1 MILGSAVAA
10 AVVEGTA
17 IGAAARKASPAAG
30 SSVAKLRKKLG
41 ARMLMRGNP
50 DYESMRQLAVF
61 NARKPNR
68 FPNAI
73 VMAETVEDV
82 QNAIRYAKARGW
94 KVGVRSGG
102 HSWVASHTRDGALLI
117 SLANLREL
125 RVEPDTMTAIISPSI
140 TGDGLN
146 GVLQEQHKL
155 MTPSAHGV
163 SVGMGGFVM
172 CGGHGWNSRVWGPGC
187 QQLKAIDVVDAD
199 GNLIH
204 ATAEQNSDWLWAA
217 RGAGPGYFGA
227 AVRYYLQVHPM
238 PQVMRRSGYTFDLD
252 HLEEVVAFLRDNTPE
267 FPAHLEVVMLGRV
280 IDGKPGLFVG
290 ASGFGTDDEVKNA
303 LDAFDAA
310 PIFRKAKSN
319 KLQQPFQ
326 APSRYESPTES
337 LPAGYRIAIDNVWT
351 NAPSETL
358 VPLMRDLFRNLPGE
372 RFNIFFQCWGPVRE
386 IPNAA
391 YSVQGEIYIS
401 ANAVYMDEADD
412 AKNDGWA
419 LDAIRKLHPIS
430 VGAQM
435 NDENMALDPQ
445 RYLSDEAAQR
455 LEMLRTKYDPERRF
469 VSFLKRA

>member
-1 MILGSAVAA
+1 MFTRRTVLGSAIAA
-10 AVVEGTA
+10 VVVEGTA
-17 IGAAARKASPAAG
+17 RGVVPKVTPA
-30 SSVAKLRKKLG
+30 VATLRKRLG
-41 ARMLMRGNP
+41 ERMLMRGHP
-50 DYESMRQLAVF
+50 DYEAMRQLAVF
-61 NARKPNR
+61 NSRKPKR

-73 VMAETVEDV
+73 VMAESIEDV
-82 QNAIRYAKARGW
+82 QNAVRYAKARGW

-102 HSWVASHTRDGALLI
+102 HGWVASHTRDGALLI

-125 RVEPDTMTAIISPSI
+125 HVEPETMTAIISPSI

-146 GVLQEQHKL
+146 GELQEKHKL

-204 ATAEQNSDWLWAA
+204 ATVDQNSDWLWAA

-238 PQVMRRSGYTFDLD
+238 PQVMKRNGYTFDLE
-252 HLEEVVAFLRDNTPE
+252 HLEEVATFLRDNTPH
-267 FPAHLEVVMLGRV
+267 FPAHLEVVMLGRI

-290 ASGFGTDDEVKNA
+290 ASGFGTDAEVQSA
-303 LDAFDAA
+303 LEAFDAA
-310 PIFRKAKSN
+310 PVFRKAKTR
-319 KLQQPFQ
+319 KVQQPFV
-326 APSRYESPTES
+326 APSKYESPTES

-351 NAPSETL
+351 NAPSAEL
-358 VPLMRDLFRNLPGE
+358 VPLMLDLFNNLPGE
-372 RFNIFFQCWGPVRE
+372 RFNIFWQCWGPVRE

-391 YSVQGEIYIS
+391 YSVQGEVYIS
-401 ANAVYMDEADD
+401 ANAVYLDEGDD

-419 LDAIRKLHPIS
+419 LDAIRKLHPVS

-445 RYLSDEAAQR
+445 RYLSDKASQR
-455 LEMLRTKYDPERRF
+455 LEALRAKYDPEQRF
-469 VSFLKRA
+469 VSFLRHA

>member
-1 MILGSAVAA
+1 MLGGAVAA
-10 AVVEGTA
+10 ALVEGRGLGTVA
-17 IGAAARKASPAAG
+17 RSVAAQGVPGAAT
-30 SSVAKLRKKLG
+30 LRKRLG

-50 DYESMRQLAVF
+50 DYEAMRQLAVF

-73 VMAETVEDV
+73 VMAESVDDV
-82 QNAIRYAKARGW
+82 QNAVRYAKARGW
-94 KVGVRSGG
+94 KVGIRSGG
-102 HSWVASHTRDGALLI
+102 HGWVGSHMRDGALLI

-125 RVEPDTMTAIISPSI
+125 RVEPETMTAIISPSI

-146 GVLQEQHKL
+146 AVLQGEHKL

-187 QQLKAIDVVDAD
+187 QQLKAIDVIDAD

-204 ATAEQNSDWLWAA
+204 ATAEEHNDWLWAA

-238 PQVMRRSGYTFDLD
+238 PQVMRRNGYTFDLS
-252 HLEEVVAFLRDNTPE
+252 HLEEVTAFLRNNTPK
-267 FPAHLEVVMLGRV
+267 FPAHLEVVMLGRM
-280 IDGKPGLFVG
+280 IDGRPGLFVG
-290 ASGFGTDDEVKNA
+290 ASGFGSEEEVRGA

-310 PIFRKAKSN
+310 PVFRKAATRKV
-319 KLQQPFQ
+319 QQPFV

-337 LPAGYRIAIDNVWT
+337 LPAGYRIVIDNIWT
-351 NAPSETL
+351 NAPSEQL
-358 VPLMRDLFRNLPGE
+358 VPLMRSLFENLPGE

-386 IPNAA
+386 VPNAA

-401 ANAVYMDEADD
+401 ANAVYMDEAED
-412 AKNDGWA
+412 AKNDAWA
-419 LDAIRKLHPIS
+419 LDAIRRLHPIS

-445 RYLSDEAAQR
+445 RYLSEEASKR
-455 LEMLRTKYDPERRF
+455 LEELRARYDPEGRF
-469 VSFLKRA
+469 VSFLMKA

>member
-1 MILGSAVAA
+1 MLGSVVAAGLIEGSAIGAVTRKAAAKPTAVAA
-10 AVVEGTA
+10 T
-17 IGAAARKASPAAG
+17 
-30 SSVAKLRKKLG
+30 LRKRLG
-41 ARMLMRGNP
+41 ERMLMRGHP
-50 DYESMRQLAVF
+50 DYEAMRQLSVF
-61 NARKPNR
+61 NMRKPKR

-73 VMAETVEDV
+73 VMAESVEDV
-82 QNAIRYAKARGW
+82 QNAVRYAKARGW

-102 HSWVASHTRDGALLI
+102 HGWVASHTRDGALMI
-117 SLANLREL
+117 SLANMREL
-125 RVEPDTMTAIISPSI
+125 RVEPETMTAIISPSI

-146 GVLQEQHKL
+146 GVLQEQYKL

-204 ATAEQNSDWLWAA
+204 ATAEQNNDWLWAA

-227 AVRYYLQVHPM
+227 AVRYYLQVHSM
-238 PQVMRRSGYTFDLD
+238 PQVMKRNGYTFDLE
-252 HLEEVVAFLRDNTPE
+252 HLEEVATFLRDNTPK
-267 FPAHLEVVMLGRV
+267 FPAHLEVVMLGRM
-280 IDGKPGLFVG
+280 IDGRPGLFVG
-290 ASGFGTDDEVKNA
+290 ASGFGSEEQVKSA

-310 PIFRKAKSN
+310 PLFRKAKTA
-319 KLQQPFQ
+319 KLQQPFV
-326 APSRYESPTES
+326 APNKYESPTES
-337 LPAGYRIAIDNVWT
+337 LPAGYRIVIDNVWT
-351 NAPSETL
+351 NAPSGEL
-358 VPLMRDLFRNLPGE
+358 VPLLRDLFTNLPGE

-401 ANAVYMDEADD
+401 ANAVYLDEADD

-419 LDAIRKLHPIS
+419 LDAIRRLHPVS

-445 RYLSDEAAQR
+445 RYLSDEASAR
-455 LEMLRTKYDPERRF
+455 LEALRARHDPEGRF
-469 VSFLKRA
+469 VSFLKKA